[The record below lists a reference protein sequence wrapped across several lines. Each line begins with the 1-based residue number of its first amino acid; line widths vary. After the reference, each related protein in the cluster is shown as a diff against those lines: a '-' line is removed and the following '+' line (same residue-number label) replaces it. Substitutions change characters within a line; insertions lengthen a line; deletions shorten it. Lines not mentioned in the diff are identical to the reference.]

1 MRESFSVS
9 HTMGATFSLYGA
21 AKVTQFTSA
30 IAGAAAQGRRA
41 LGTLASGRLKVGFGG
56 KLSPLLLDRALARA
70 QSSLPYGTVLSNVL
84 TKISQYFSV
93 KKSSVVRGTVSLSKD
108 NLFLV

>member
-30 IAGAAAQGRRA
+30 IAGAAAQGRRHRGGGTGVAAQGRRA
-41 LGTLASGRLKVGFGG
+41 LGTLASGRLKHGFGG

-70 QSSLPYGTVLSNVL
+70 
-84 TKISQYFSV
+84 
-93 KKSSVVRGTVSLSKD
+93 
-108 NLFLV
+108 

>member
-1 MRESFSVS
+1 
-9 HTMGATFSLYGA
+9 MGATFSLYGA

-30 IAGAAAQGRRA
+30 IAGAAAQGWRHKGGA
-41 LGTLASGRLKVGFGG
+41 PLVRLQAGLKHGFGG

-84 TKISQYFSV
+84 TKISQCFCV
-93 KKSSVVRGTVSLSKD
+93 KKSSILRGTVTLNKD

>member
-30 IAGAAAQGRRA
+30 IAGVAAATGAAAQGRRA
-41 LGTLASGRLKVGFGG
+41 LGTLANGRLKHGFGG

-84 TKISQYFSV
+84 TKISQCFCV
-93 KKSSVVRGTVSLSKD
+93 KKSSIL
-108 NLFLV
+108 